1 MTVRVRGI
9 AAGSIFFAAFCAAIT
24 FSWAAS
30 AQTKPAQTKSA
41 QAKPAQAKPAVAN
54 TAPVSERDK
63 VSYMIGADVGR
74 SIAPVGP
81 DLDFAAFE
89 RAVKN
94 AFSGGKPLLTD
105 EQSQSVGRALMQR
118 IGERS
123 GKTLPGVAPGA
134 KAPALDKSQVGFLVG
149 TDVGRSLSPI
159 QDELNMPVFLQA
171 MKTLIVGEKPLLADA
186 EMDQIRETF
195 SKRMQGKEQARIAD
209 LSRKNA
215 AEGAAFLAKNK
226 QAKGVIS
233 TASGLQYMVLRQGN
247 GKRPRSTERVRVNYR
262 GTLLDGSEFDSSY
275 SRGQPAEFALDQV
288 IAGWT
293 EGVALMPVG
302 AKYRFWIPSAI
313 GYGERGSPPSIGPN
327 ATLVFDVELLD
338 VLGAQPAP

>member
-1 MTVRVRGI
+1 MSVRFRGLSAWI
-9 AAGSIFFAAFCAAIT
+9 AASLIMPLAALLSMAAV
-24 FSWAAS
+24 
-30 AQTKPAQTKSA
+30 AQDKPAA
-41 QAKPAQAKPAVAN
+41 MN
-54 TAPVSERDK
+54 ERDQ

-81 DLDFAAFE
+81 DLDVAAFE

-94 AFSGGKPLLTD
+94 AFSGGKPLLSD
-105 EQSQSVGRALMQR
+105 EESQSVGRALMQR

-123 GKTLPGVAPGA
+123 GKTLPGAAPGT
-134 KAPALDKSQVGFLVG
+134 KAPAVDKSKVGFLVG
-149 TDVGRSLSPI
+149 TDVGRSLAPI
-159 QDELNMPVFLQA
+159 QEELNLAVFLQA
-171 MKTLIVGEKPLLADA
+171 MKTLIAGGKSQLTDA
-186 EMDQIRETF
+186 EMDQIRESF
-195 SKRMQGKEQARIAD
+195 SKRMEAKEKARMAEAI
-209 LSRKNA
+209 RKNA

-226 QAKGVIS
+226 QTKGVIS
-233 TASGLQYMVLRQGN
+233 TASGLQYMVLRQGT

-313 GYGERGSPPSIGPN
+313 GYGERGSPPTIGPN

-338 VLGAQPAP
+338 ILGAP